1 MFGITN
7 PFAFELPEYL
17 GYNISQLK
25 GHARF
30 LEVVLNRE
38 GESNDMVPLFFDGAT
53 NFFSELPPAKDTNA
67 MDKVISYIQRLKSPA
82 NKVFFTYT
90 NSYAKSV
97 IAAKTFF
104 IHTFNKLF
112 KH

>member
-30 LEVVLNRE
+30 LEVVLNRD

-53 NFFSELPPAKDTNA
+53 NFFSELPSYKDTNA
-67 MDKVISYIQRLKSPA
+67 MNKVISYIQRLKSPA